1 MTTRAP
7 LSLLIMIVRPNYF
20 RKETRIE
27 GCWFENLLSR
37 RRIVED
43 CNIFNKL
50 ELQLLAG
57 CVFTCNRSM
66 LKLVSTLHVTSPKMA
81 DMVEM
86 LQGSMWSLPVC
97 CTSPGPP
104 LYSTFSWSRFGM
116 RQPRQLGQCWGWGGV
131 NVHMLKIKTV
141 HKSGFI
147 HLFTDLAQVSWIL
160 VFVDAESEGHIWWC
174 PAPGRWHL
182 LNHWQGLFWLE

>member
-1 MTTRAP
+1 MFWTALQRLPVAHLSYLSTQWAAYSSSWILLNKIRRNSQGVNKDCTVLYLTCTNKWQP
-7 LSLLIMIVRPNYF
+7 GHLLKQKHSLLIMTVRPNFF

-50 ELQLLAG
+50 ELELLAG

-86 LQGSMWSLPVC
+86 LQGSMWSLLHF
-97 CTSPGPP
+97 TWAS
-104 LYSTFSWSRFGM
+104 
-116 RQPRQLGQCWGWGGV
+116 
-131 NVHMLKIKTV
+131 
-141 HKSGFI
+141 FI
-147 HLFTDLAQVSWIL
+147 FHF
-160 VFVDAESEGHIWWC
+160 
-174 PAPGRWHL
+174 
-182 LNHWQGLFWLE
+182 